1 MVVGE
6 GLVGFHG
13 SELRVMG
20 GIHALIAEDTADLI
34 DPFKTADDQTLEIEL
49 CLNAQEHIQIQ
60 RVVMG
65 AERACT
71 CTDFHC
77 LKNRGIHLKESA
89 AVKELTDSRDDRAS
103 LAEHIANLG
112 IDNRIHI
119 ALTITE
125 IRVGQAMEFFGQ
137 HFQGFREQ
145 LQGSGMNGDFPG
157 LGFKDCTGDTED
169 VADIIILEIRI
180 GFFADIIAAD
190 IELND
195 ALAVEQ
201 MRKAGLAHDAAGCHT
216 AGDGNR
222 LAFKRIE
229 ILDDLL
235 RMMRDTVSGDQIGVL
250 PAVDQALQL
259 LAPNDFLLRKL
270 GGMGSYGIICHE

>member
-1 MVVGE
+1 MSILIGCPGAVILTAGFLHSIGHGDPLPGGLHVNDLTLIFHIGGTQRLHADEFIHLFHHFHAFMVVGE

-137 HFQGFREQ
+137 HFQE
-145 LQGSGMNGDFPG
+145 
-157 LGFKDCTGDTED
+157 KCKKI
-169 VADIIILEIRI
+169 V
-180 GFFADIIAAD
+180 
-190 IELND
+190 
-195 ALAVEQ
+195 
-201 MRKAGLAHDAAGCHT
+201 
-216 AGDGNR
+216 
-222 LAFKRIE
+222 
-229 ILDDLL
+229 
-235 RMMRDTVSGDQIGVL
+235 
-250 PAVDQALQL
+250 
-259 LAPNDFLLRKL
+259 
-270 GGMGSYGIICHE
+270 